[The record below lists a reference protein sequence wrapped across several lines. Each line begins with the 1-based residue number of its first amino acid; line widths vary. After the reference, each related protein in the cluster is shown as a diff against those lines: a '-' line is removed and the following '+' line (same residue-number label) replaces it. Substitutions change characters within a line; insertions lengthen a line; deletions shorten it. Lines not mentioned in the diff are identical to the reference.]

1 MKLKPSNIIKNN
13 YIIDLEEGLKD
24 KYLYDFLE
32 FCDKYFQL
40 TPEAKEKFK
49 NMKQSYF

>member
-1 MKLKPSNIIKNN
+1 MKLKPSNVIKNN

-32 FCDKYFQL
+32 FCDENFKLTNKAKKKY
-40 TPEAKEKFK
+40 K
-49 NMKQSYF
+49 NIKQNYF